1 MSQSVSLLELKK
13 FDKTKI
19 QRWRLFFGGDGI
31 GKKKNDDSRIRY
43 SDGSM
48 VLSITEQGLKMQMG
62 SFVALYARTPEEPL

>member
-1 MSQSVSLLELKK
+1 MHKPGKTYGKERNLPQAPERQSMSQSVSLLELKK

-43 SDGSM
+43 SDA
-48 VLSITEQGLKMQMG
+48 QW
-62 SFVALYARTPEEPL
+62 Y

>member
-31 GKKKNDDSRIRY
+31 GKKENDNS
-43 SDGSM
+43 
-48 VLSITEQGLKMQMG
+48 
-62 SFVALYARTPEEPL
+62 

>member
-1 MSQSVSLLELKK
+1 MHPPGKTDGKERNLPQAPERQSMSQSVSLLELKK

-43 SDGSM
+43 SDA
-48 VLSITEQGLKMQMG
+48 QW
-62 SFVALYARTPEEPL
+62 Y

>member
-1 MSQSVSLLELKK
+1 MREETGVINAQVESSVSGIRVSKAYTASDEEMKK

-43 SDGSM
+43 SDA
-48 VLSITEQGLKMQMG
+48 QW
-62 SFVALYARTPEEPL
+62 Y